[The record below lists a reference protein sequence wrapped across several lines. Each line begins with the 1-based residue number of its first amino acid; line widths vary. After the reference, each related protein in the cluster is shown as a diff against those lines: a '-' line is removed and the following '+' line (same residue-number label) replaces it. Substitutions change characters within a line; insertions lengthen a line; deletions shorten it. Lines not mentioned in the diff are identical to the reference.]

1 MRRRGI
7 LLGFRLVI
15 VDADRRP
22 VWETFLGI
30 EACSPTPW
38 FDSRYARWIE
48 LSMPRLEQTLAI
60 EGSRALASLEASLR
74 TPLVL
79 ASRRERAIAGSI
91 AADRA
96 RLAADLLQPGLFD
109 RRAERL
115 RTAQA
120 AVLDEALAYCRA
132 HLETISGTGHPVI
145 ERLRLAF
152 AVIRR

>member
-1 MRRRGI
+1 
-7 LLGFRLVI
+7 
-15 VDADRRP
+15 
-22 VWETFLGI
+22 
-30 EACSPTPW
+30 
-38 FDSRYARWIE
+38 
-48 LSMPRLEQTLAI
+48 LSAPRLEQSLAI
-60 EGSRALASLEASLR
+60 EGGRALATLEASLR
-74 TPLVL
+74 TPLAL

-115 RTAQA
+115 RAAQA
-120 AVLDEALAYCRA
+120 AVLDEALAHCRTQ
-132 HLETISGTGHPVI
+132 LETISGTRHPVI